1 MQNMQLLTAVKRY
14 IRVSNNSKDEEIYEL
29 IEAAKAD
36 MSVAGIDRIDEADP
50 LIIQAIKDYCRAN
63 FGYGDN
69 VDKAYYQERY
79 DKQKSTLSTSS
90 KYHNYGGAH
99 E

>member
-1 MQNMQLLTAVKRY
+1 MNNIGLLAAVKRY
-14 IRVSNNSKDEEIYEL
+14 LRITNISKDEEIYEL

-69 VDKAYYQERY
+69 ADKAYYESRY
-79 DKQKSTLSTSS
+79 NKQKSTLSVSS
-90 KYHNYGGAH
+90 KYHDYGGQD

>member
-1 MQNMQLLTAVKRY
+1 MHNMQLLTAVKRY

-69 VDKAYYQERY
+69 VDKSYYQDRY